1 MKNKIKVGVFGAYR
15 GKTMIDVLA
24 YHPNAQLVAVC
35 DKYRPLLDEAGKLA
49 DKAGIKVALYDNFE
63 DFYNHDMDA
72 VVLANY
78 ATEHATY
85 AIRLLKSGRH
95 ILSEVLP
102 CETMAQAVEL
112 IEAVEE
118 SGKVYAYAENYC
130 YMDQTF
136 EMWRRY
142 KNGDIGEVTYAEGEY
157 IHDCSS
163 IWPNITYGD
172 RDHWRNRMY
181 STYYCTHSIGPMIT
195 ITGQRPVKVVGFET
209 APMSEMYD
217 LGHPGGISAGI
228 EIITFENGAI
238 AKSVHGQL
246 KREPGSINYEIY
258 GKKGMM
264 ETERFDATRIN
275 VYIEGEELCVGELKN
290 YAPEKY
296 VAAQLASNSGV
307 GGHNGSDFY
316 ATHFF
321 IEKILGN
328 SEGYEYSIDV
338 YQAIDMGICG
348 ILAYRSIL
356 NGNVPVKVPNLRNKE
371 ERDAFRNDNACT
383 TKSIAGDQLLPLSSY
398 GEKDIPEEVYDRV
411 RQKWLDGQ
419 A

>member
-15 GKTMIDVLA
+15 GKTMIDVLV

-142 KNGDIGEVTYAEGEY
+142 K
-157 IHDCSS
+157 
-163 IWPNITYGD
+163 
-172 RDHWRNRMY
+172 
-181 STYYCTHSIGPMIT
+181 
-195 ITGQRPVKVVGFET
+195 T
-209 APMSEMYD
+209 ATSVRLLMPRRIYTRLFVD
-217 LGHPGGISAGI
+217 LA
-228 EIITFENGAI
+228 
-238 AKSVHGQL
+238 
-246 KREPGSINYEIY
+246 
-258 GKKGMM
+258 
-264 ETERFDATRIN
+264 
-275 VYIEGEELCVGELKN
+275 
-290 YAPEKY
+290 
-296 VAAQLASNSGV
+296 
-307 GGHNGSDFY
+307 
-316 ATHFF
+316 
-321 IEKILGN
+321 
-328 SEGYEYSIDV
+328 
-338 YQAIDMGICG
+338 
-348 ILAYRSIL
+348 
-356 NGNVPVKVPNLRNKE
+356 
-371 ERDAFRNDNACT
+371 
-383 TKSIAGDQLLPLSSY
+383 
-398 GEKDIPEEVYDRV
+398 
-411 RQKWLDGQ
+411 
-419 A
+419 